1 MVLLAEDEGLV
12 GLMVEDGLRDAG
24 FDVLGP
30 YAACER
36 AVEALAASQPAAAVT
51 DIRLGKDDCQ
61 PLLAQLVR
69 RGIPTIIL
77 SGYSR
82 TAYPLPYDDLP
93 WLVKPCPVSDVV
105 AALRSLL
112 DLRRTALA
120 AGHRPGPDR
129 HARGLATRRHG
140 RPRSDAGQRRCVL

>member
-12 GLMVEDGLRDAG
+12 GLMVEEGLRDAG
-24 FDVLGP
+24 FDVLGA
-30 YAACER
+30 YATCDQ
-36 AVEALAASQPAAAVT
+36 ALKALHGSAPSAAIS

-61 PLLAQLVR
+61 PLLAELVH
-69 RGIPTIIL
+69 RGVPTIIL

-82 TAYPLPYDDLP
+82 SAYPLPYDLP

-112 DLRRTALA
+112 DLRRTA
-120 AGHRPGPDR
+120 
-129 HARGLATRRHG
+129 
-140 RPRSDAGQRRCVL
+140 